1 MWRATIRNLLFTIHL
16 YRIVIAKDI
25 RGRYYRKQVN
35 GDMARPT
42 IHQAQQ
48 RPNHPHTTKSKN
60 TVTTHERPAPAAPAP
75 SLLVSIFHMSRSKI
89 KKALPSDF
97 EESLS
102 KQCNNCFAQNSGQ
115 SNCRSTWKAKE
126 KTTDM
131 AHTIRNFSFLF
142 LFYGPRPNLYCI
154 DPAGFFYLGIHFPLF
169 QIAILGTRLSKNVPS
184 KIFNAIQRR
193 S

>member
-1 MWRATIRNLLFTIHL
+1 
-16 YRIVIAKDI
+16 
-25 RGRYYRKQVN
+25 
-35 GDMARPT
+35 MAIWQGLPYIKHNSGQIT
-42 IHQAQQ
+42 LTQSNQ
-48 RPNHPHTTKSKN
+48 RTLSREARTGGS
-60 TVTTHERPAPAAPAP
+60 
-75 SLLVSIFHMSRSKI
+75 HMSRGKI

-102 KQCNNCFAQNSGQ
+102 KYYNDCFAQNSGQ

-131 AHTIRNFSFLF
+131 AHTIRNFSFRF

-184 KIFNAIQRR
+184 KIFDAI
-193 S
+193 